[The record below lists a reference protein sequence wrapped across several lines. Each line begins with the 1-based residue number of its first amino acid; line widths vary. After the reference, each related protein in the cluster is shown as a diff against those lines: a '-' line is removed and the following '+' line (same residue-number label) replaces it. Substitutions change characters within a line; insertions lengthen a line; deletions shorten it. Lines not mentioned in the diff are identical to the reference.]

1 MKSLTNHKIG
11 GLVVLSFLALAMVPV
26 AQAKNT
32 LRCTVVDEAGNP
44 LEKQELR
51 VTLTQTWK
59 EWKRKTNKKGEV
71 QFKGLND
78 GTYQIEGHELQDY
91 FAKPSDPV
99 ELSGNVTH
107 PCNLTFVTLDY
118 MNRLL
123 QSGIQSVRER
133 NYELAVDKGKEAVV
147 LSPNTA
153 QGHYVVSI
161 GYAAQGMRTEAK
173 EAVTKAA
180 EIDPE
185 NFQKLVVQIQVT
197 AIGVQANQ
205 AESNGDF
212 DAAIGKYEEILQISP
227 NDANAYYNI
236 ALAHGRKKDYQQ
248 ALEFIDKSIAA
259 NPADAEVRK
268 MKARLQ
274 DLYLK
279 EMDSMLELK

>member
-1 MKSLTNHKIG
+1 MKSLTNHKLG

-32 LRCTVVDEAGNP
+32 LRCTVVDEVGNP

-51 VTLTQTWK
+51 VTLTQTGK

-78 GTYQIEGHELQDY
+78 GSYQIEGHELQGY

-107 PCNLTFVTLDY
+107 PCNITFVTLDY
-118 MNRLL
+118 MNQLV
-123 QSGIQSVRER
+123 QAGIQAVQEKK
-133 NYELAVDKGKEAVV
+133 YDLAIEKGNEAIS
-147 LSPNTA
+147 LSPDTA
-153 QGHYVVSI
+153 QGHYVVSLS
-161 GYAAQGMRTEAK
+161 YAFQGMRTEAEEK
-173 EAVTKAA
+173 INMAA

-185 NFQKLVVQIQVT
+185 NFEKRVVQVQII
-197 AIGVQANQ
+197 AIGTQANQ
-205 AESNGDF
+205 DESND
-212 DAAIGKYEEILQISP
+212 DYEAAIGKYEEILQISP

-236 ALAHGRKKDYQQ
+236 AVAYGHKEDYQQ

-259 NPADAEVRK
+259 SPADAEVRQ
-268 MKARLQ
+268 MKTRLQ

-279 EMDSMLELK
+279 AMDSKLELK